1 MKSNFLAGLLI
12 ISLLANLT
20 IGAYSFYNS
29 RQKEYDTCI
38 SEKETLTIR
47 IDSLTNKYEKAL
59 QEQKYA
65 LEVMLNSGLDFQKV
79 MPEYK
84 DMSKEKFIEAI
95 RQKVVEIKLKL
106 RDK

>member
-1 MKSNFLAGLLI
+1 MKNNLLGGLLT

-20 IGAYSFYNS
+20 IGGYSFYND
-29 RQKEYDTCI
+29 RQKEYNACI
-38 SEKETLTIR
+38 SEKKTLILKV
-47 IDSLTNKYEKAL
+47 DSLTKEYEKAL
-59 QEQKYA
+59 REQKYA

-84 DMSKEKFIEAI
+84 DLSKEKFIEAI